1 MHLITHIL
9 GRQVVLKDTSRST
22 LERSHI
28 NMIIAI
34 SNMHTNMVLCIIGE
48 YTRVKY
54 FINVICV
61 INSLLLKVILPGIGG
76 FTPQRNHTIVI
87 LAKNSLGRT
96 VLLPIIG
103 RSTLERSLFNEN
115 QSCSATAIISKYEKN
130 ILVFFSFKRLFT
142 NHFIVDFIKYHHKF
156 FF

>member
-1 MHLITHIL
+1 MFLITHIL

-76 FTPQRNHTIVI
+76 STPQRNHTIVI
-87 LAKNSLGRT
+87 LAKTVWEEQFSCQSQEDTHWREAFSTKISLVVQHHNMRRLYMFFFSIK
-96 VLLPIIG
+96 VYSPII
-103 RSTLERSLFNEN
+103 LL
-115 QSCSATAIISKYEKN
+115 Y
-130 ILVFFSFKRLFT
+130 IL
-142 NHFIVDFIKYHHKF
+142 
-156 FF
+156 

>member
-1 MHLITHIL
+1 MNVFSTISSAYLVLYILGSMYIDLAHTGDEPCECTGCDKGFINELYKWDTSYQFRFSIFILVFLSLDFINELYTMHLITHIL

-76 FTPQRNHTIVI
+76 STP
-87 LAKNSLGRT
+87 
-96 VLLPIIG
+96 
-103 RSTLERSLFNEN
+103 
-115 QSCSATAIISKYEKN
+115 
-130 ILVFFSFKRLFT
+130 
-142 NHFIVDFIKYHHKF
+142 
-156 FF
+156 